1 VLKPVITGRLLEAIR
16 LNKKHLSKLS
26 MYKLLLELRFKLS
39 KSLATGLLE
48 LNTF

>member
-1 VLKPVITGRLLEAIR
+1 MLKSVVTGRLLEAIR
-16 LNKKHLSKLS
+16 LNKKHLSKLP
-26 MYKLLLELRFKLS
+26 MYKPPLELRFKLS